1 MYLGFLEGL
10 EEGWG
15 DFVGLVVC
23 DGVVGRG
30 GDDDVVSVL
39 SRRMIESDTAVQS
52 VVDSLRSSDCYVQD
66 SIYYAEQE
74 SLRIQDKINE
84 IRDDE

>member
-1 MYLGFLEGL
+1 MKSEYKATT
-10 EEGWG
+10 
-15 DFVGLVVC
+15 LVELLIVMILT
-23 DGVVGRG
+23 GVVMMAVYRSL
-30 GDDDVVSVL
+30 DVVSVL
-39 SRRMIESDTAVQS
+39 SRNIIESDAAVQY

-84 IRDDE
+84 IRDDD

>member
-1 MYLGFLEGL
+1 MKSEYKATTLVELL
-10 EEGWG
+10 I
-15 DFVGLVVC
+15 VMVLTGLVMMAVY
-23 DGVVGRG
+23 RSL
-30 GDDDVVSVL
+30 DVVSVL
-39 SRRMIESDTAVQS
+39 NRNIIESDAAVQS
-52 VVDSLRSSDCYVQD
+52 VVDSLKSSDCYVQD

>member
-1 MYLGFLEGL
+1 MKSEYKATT
-10 EEGWG
+10 
-15 DFVGLVVC
+15 LVELLIVMILT
-23 DGVVGRG
+23 GVVMMAVYRSL
-30 GDDDVVSVL
+30 DVVSVL
-39 SRRMIESDTAVQS
+39 SRRMIESDPAVQS

>member
-1 MYLGFLEGL
+1 MKSEYKATT
-10 EEGWG
+10 
-15 DFVGLVVC
+15 LVELLIVMILT
-23 DGVVGRG
+23 GVVMMAVYRSL
-30 GDDDVVSVL
+30 DVVSVL
-39 SRRMIESDTAVQS
+39 SRNIIESDAAVQS

>member
-1 MYLGFLEGL
+1 MKSEYKATT
-10 EEGWG
+10 
-15 DFVGLVVC
+15 LVELLIVMILT
-23 DGVVGRG
+23 GVAMMAVYRSL
-30 GDDDVVSVL
+30 DVVSVL

-52 VVDSLRSSDCYVQD
+52 VADSLRSSDCYVQD

>member
-1 MYLGFLEGL
+1 MKSEYKATT
-10 EEGWG
+10 
-15 DFVGLVVC
+15 LVELLIVMILT
-23 DGVVGRG
+23 GVVMMAVYRSL
-30 GDDDVVSVL
+30 DVVSVL
-39 SRRMIESDTAVQS
+39 SRNIIESDAAVQS

-84 IRDDE
+84 IRYDE

>member
-1 MYLGFLEGL
+1 MKSEYKATT
-10 EEGWG
+10 
-15 DFVGLVVC
+15 LVELLIVMILT
-23 DGVVGRG
+23 GVAMMAVYRSL
-30 GDDDVVSVL
+30 DVVSVL

>member
-1 MYLGFLEGL
+1 MKSEYKATT
-10 EEGWG
+10 
-15 DFVGLVVC
+15 LVELLIVMVLT
-23 DGVVGRG
+23 GVVMMAVYRSL
-30 GDDDVVSVL
+30 DVVSVL
-39 SRRMIESDTAVQS
+39 SRNIIESDAAVQS

>member
-1 MYLGFLEGL
+1 MKSEYKATT
-10 EEGWG
+10 
-15 DFVGLVVC
+15 LVELLIVMILT
-23 DGVVGRG
+23 GVVMMAVYRSL
-30 GDDDVVSVL
+30 DVVSVL
-39 SRRMIESDTAVQS
+39 NRNIIESDAAVQS

>member
-1 MYLGFLEGL
+1 MKSEYKATT
-10 EEGWG
+10 
-15 DFVGLVVC
+15 LVELLIVMILT
-23 DGVVGRG
+23 GVVMMAVYRSL
-30 GDDDVVSVL
+30 DVVSVL
-39 SRRMIESDTAVQS
+39 SRRMIESDAAVQS

>member
-1 MYLGFLEGL
+1 MKSEYKATTLVERLIVMVL
-10 EEGWG
+10 T
-15 DFVGLVVC
+15 GLVMMAVY
-23 DGVVGRG
+23 RSL
-30 GDDDVVSVL
+30 DVVSVL
-39 SRRMIESDTAVQS
+39 NRNIIESDAAVQS
-52 VVDSLRSSDCYVQD
+52 VVDSLKSSDCYVQD

>member
-1 MYLGFLEGL
+1 MKSEYKATT
-10 EEGWG
+10 
-15 DFVGLVVC
+15 LVELLIVMILT
-23 DGVVGRG
+23 GVAMMAVYRSL
-30 GDDDVVSVL
+30 DVVSVL

-84 IRDDE
+84 VRDDE

>member
-1 MYLGFLEGL
+1 MKSEYKATT
-10 EEGWG
+10 
-15 DFVGLVVC
+15 LVELLIVMVLT
-23 DGVVGRG
+23 GVVMMAVYRSL
-30 GDDDVVSVL
+30 DVVSVL
-39 SRRMIESDTAVQS
+39 NRNIIESDAAVQS
-52 VVDSLRSSDCYVQD
+52 VVDSLRSCDCYVQD

>member
-1 MYLGFLEGL
+1 MKSEYKATT
-10 EEGWG
+10 
-15 DFVGLVVC
+15 LVELLIVMILT
-23 DGVVGRG
+23 GVVMMAVYRSL
-30 GDDDVVSVL
+30 DVVSVL
-39 SRRMIESDTAVQS
+39 SRNIIESDAAVQS
-52 VVDSLRSSDCYVQD
+52 VVDSLRSSACYVQD

>member
-1 MYLGFLEGL
+1 MKSEYKATT
-10 EEGWG
+10 
-15 DFVGLVVC
+15 LVELLIVMILT
-23 DGVVGRG
+23 GVVMMAVYRSL
-30 GDDDVVSVL
+30 DVVSVL

>member
-1 MYLGFLEGL
+1 MKSEYKATT
-10 EEGWG
+10 
-15 DFVGLVVC
+15 LVELLIVMVLT
-23 DGVVGRG
+23 GVVMMAVYRSL
-30 GDDDVVSVL
+30 DVVSVL
-39 SRRMIESDTAVQS
+39 SRRIIESDAAVQS

-74 SLRIQDKINE
+74 SLRILDKINE

>member
-1 MYLGFLEGL
+1 MKSEYKATT
-10 EEGWG
+10 
-15 DFVGLVVC
+15 LVELLIVMILT
-23 DGVVGRG
+23 GVVMMAVYRSL
-30 GDDDVVSVL
+30 DVVSVL
-39 SRRMIESDTAVQS
+39 SRNIIESDAAVQS

-84 IRDDE
+84 IRDDD

>member
-1 MYLGFLEGL
+1 MKSEYKATT
-10 EEGWG
+10 
-15 DFVGLVVC
+15 LVELLIVMILT
-23 DGVVGRG
+23 GVAMMAVYRSL
-30 GDDDVVSVL
+30 DVVSVL
-39 SRRMIESDTAVQS
+39 SRRIIESDAAVQS

>member
-1 MYLGFLEGL
+1 MKSEYKATT
-10 EEGWG
+10 
-15 DFVGLVVC
+15 LVELLIVMVLT
-23 DGVVGRG
+23 GVVMMAVYRSL
-30 GDDDVVSVL
+30 DVVSVL
-39 SRRMIESDTAVQS
+39 SRRIIESDAAVQS

>member
-1 MYLGFLEGL
+1 MKSEYKATT
-10 EEGWG
+10 
-15 DFVGLVVC
+15 LVELLIVMVLT
-23 DGVVGRG
+23 GVVMMAVYRSL
-30 GDDDVVSVL
+30 DVVSVL
-39 SRRMIESDTAVQS
+39 NRNIIESDAAVQS

>member
-1 MYLGFLEGL
+1 MKSEYKATT
-10 EEGWG
+10 
-15 DFVGLVVC
+15 LVELLIVMILT
-23 DGVVGRG
+23 GVVMIAVYRSF
-30 GDDDVVSVL
+30 DVVSVL

>member
-1 MYLGFLEGL
+1 MKSEYKATT
-10 EEGWG
+10 
-15 DFVGLVVC
+15 LVELLIVMILT
-23 DGVVGRG
+23 GVAMMAVYRSL
-30 GDDDVVSVL
+30 DVVSVL

-52 VVDSLRSSDCYVQD
+52 VVDSLRSSNCYVQD